1 MPKPKKKD
9 EKEEVGI
16 EGEAP
21 GENESGEGNQD
32 TPGGGGG
39 GEGGQVGGANIIAG
53 GGGET
58 ISSANR
64 AATPATD
71 SPRPPITEK
80 EELLALYQKL
90 KDLGINSISDLE
102 VKISRL

>member
-32 TPGGGGG
+32 TP
-39 GEGGQVGGANIIAG
+39 
-53 GGGET
+53 
-58 ISSANR
+58 R